1 MKSERSTGWRLSK
14 LDASSCR
21 ALADFQIPSIPRPL
35 VNRGRPPSK
44 SSFHSTYQA
53 TLIICHATPPG
64 SYKRLQRCLPNR
76 TRPPSFRCQ
85 NPLWRQLHQRRYHQ
99 RSEARRET
107 SGRVGRD
114 QCCVG
119 SGGIVYRQDSRQGRM
134 CL

>member
-1 MKSERSTGWRLSK
+1 MKSERSTGWRPSK

-64 SYKRLQRCLPNR
+64 SYKRLQRCLPDWSR
-76 TRPPSFRCQ
+76 TPSFRCQ
-85 NPLWRQLHQRRYHQ
+85 DPLWRRFHQCWYHQ
-99 RSEARRET
+99 WSQTRRKT

-114 QCCVG
+114 QCRLG
-119 SGGIVYRQDSRQGRM
+119 SGGIVYRQDSRQSRM
-134 CL
+134 CF